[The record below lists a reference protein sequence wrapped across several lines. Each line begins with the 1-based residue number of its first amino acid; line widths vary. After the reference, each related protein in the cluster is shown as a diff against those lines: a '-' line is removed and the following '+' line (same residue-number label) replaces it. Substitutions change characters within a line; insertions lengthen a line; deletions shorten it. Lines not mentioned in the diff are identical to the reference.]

1 MYKILVK
8 AEAELSVCAGTYE
21 TYESAK
27 AQLQEMVVHLITQN
41 DAYDEGEWEMWKKK
55 FPQEVQTVL
64 TSLEKTGSAPAGDY
78 DMDGEV
84 GNNWFA
90 LRDNDLDIDITD
102 EDDWEPAY
110 KVSTD
115 LFETGEEAETHCFYL
130 WNKGEGLIIMML
142 EVEE

>member
-55 FPQEVQTVL
+55 F
-64 TSLEKTGSAPAGDY
+64 
-78 DMDGEV
+78 
-84 GNNWFA
+84 
-90 LRDNDLDIDITD
+90 LR
-102 EDDWEPAY
+102 
-110 KVSTD
+110 
-115 LFETGEEAETHCFYL
+115 
-130 WNKGEGLIIMML
+130 M
-142 EVEE
+142 